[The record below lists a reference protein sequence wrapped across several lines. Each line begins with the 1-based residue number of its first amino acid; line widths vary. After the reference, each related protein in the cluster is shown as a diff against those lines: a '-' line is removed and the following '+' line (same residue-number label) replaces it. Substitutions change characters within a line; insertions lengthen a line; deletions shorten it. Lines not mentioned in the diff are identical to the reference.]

1 MLILKRKQII
11 AGCLALLVAMA
22 GYLNWS
28 YRAES
33 KETAA
38 DETIG
43 EIHLV
48 SDDVQPED
56 FFEAARLEREDSRA
70 EATETLKSMM
80 DSDTAEASSKIIA
93 EEKVMK
99 MAELTEKE
107 TTVEN
112 LIKAKGYTDAV
123 VYLNDEKANVVVRAD
138 EFSNQDATII
148 SEIITEQT
156 GISAANIKITQVK

>member
-1 MLILKRKQII
+1 
-11 AGCLALLVAMA
+11 
-22 GYLNWS
+22 
-28 YRAES
+28 
-33 KETAA
+33 
-38 DETIG
+38 
-43 EIHLV
+43 
-48 SDDVQPED
+48 
-56 FFEAARLEREDSRA
+56 
-70 EATETLKSMM
+70 MM